1 MFFRYVDLATERE
14 RQSTTRKRVERTE
27 LDFRCLIYRF
37 TIDQASSVTSVNLK
51 RPGTAS
57 QNIAIKKTLH
67 FVIISLSLL
76 YSLDLSFF
84 VLKF

>member
-1 MFFRYVDLATERE
+1 MFFHYADLATGRE
-14 RQSTTRKRVERTE
+14 RHSMTGKRVERTE

-37 TIDQASSVTSVNLK
+37 TIGQASSVTSVNLK

-67 FVIISLSLL
+67 FVMIRLSLL